1 MTIIDDRDHAL
12 GLKCRRFVNILSTT
26 YEPVDTLFLKFSIAH
41 NNSKNVMKRLDLDFK
56 ASSIHPITCK
66 CSQVVYITNT
76 LRNTV
81 FIQAYRYVFITN
93 ISVMIL

>member
-76 LRNTV
+76 LRN
-81 FIQAYRYVFITN
+81 IQAYRYVFITN